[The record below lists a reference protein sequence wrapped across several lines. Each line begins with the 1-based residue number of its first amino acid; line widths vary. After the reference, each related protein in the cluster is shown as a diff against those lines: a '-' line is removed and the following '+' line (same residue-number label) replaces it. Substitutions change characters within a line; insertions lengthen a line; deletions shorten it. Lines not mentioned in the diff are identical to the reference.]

1 MTPVLDRFLK
11 YVSFDT
17 ESAPGAD
24 CFPSTAKQKVFAQYL
39 VEELKG
45 IGIAD
50 AAMDEFGYVTGTL
63 QSNVDFDVPVFG
75 FISHMD
81 TSPDMPGNNIKPQ
94 VIKNY
99 DGGDIVLNKELGI
112 VLSPKNF
119 PKMLMYQGKDLIT
132 TDGTTLLGADNK
144 AGITAIVGMVEYL
157 LEHPEVKHGT
167 IKIGFTPDE
176 EVGTG
181 VDHFNVEKF
190 GAQFAYTVDG
200 GTIGSLEYDNFNAS
214 SAKVHINGQSVH
226 PGSAKGKMVNAVLVA
241 MEFQGM
247 LPAFE
252 NPACTEGHEG
262 FNHLNSMKGNVEKAD
277 MSYILRDHDS
287 AKLEKK
293 KETFRKIAAY
303 LNDKYGADTVTVTI
317 TDSYRNMKEQILNHM
332 YIVDAAKE
340 AIEKA
345 GVKVISGPVR
355 GGTDGARLSFMGLP
369 CPNLGAGSHSAHGK
383 YEYVCVQAMETNIK
397 VLTSI
402 ASRICEIHAK

>member
-1 MTPVLDRFLK
+1 M
-11 YVSFDT
+11 
-17 ESAPGAD
+17 AP
-24 CFPSTAKQKVFAQYL
+24 S
-39 VEELKG
+39 
-45 IGIAD
+45 
-50 AAMDEFGYVTGTL
+50 
-63 QSNVDFDVPVFG
+63 
-75 FISHMD
+75 
-81 TSPDMPGNNIKPQ
+81 
-94 VIKNY
+94 
-99 DGGDIVLNKELGI
+99 
-112 VLSPKNF
+112 
-119 PKMLMYQGKDLIT
+119 
-132 TDGTTLLGADNK
+132 
-144 AGITAIVGMVEYL
+144 
-157 LEHPEVKHGT
+157 
-167 IKIGFTPDE
+167 KIGFTPDE

-226 PGSAKGKMVNAVLVA
+226 PGSAKGKMVSAVLVA

-247 LPAFE
+247 LPVFE

-355 GGTDGARLSFMGLP
+355 GGTDGARLSFMGIAFAPIWVPAATALMA
-369 CPNLGAGSHSAHGK
+369 NTSMSACRRWK
-383 YEYVCVQAMETNIK
+383 R
-397 VLTSI
+397 TS
-402 ASRICEIHAK
+402 KF